1 VKAFWRAVPLSIQHV
16 FAMFGS
22 TVLVPYM
29 TGLDPGSALFASGL
43 GTLLF
48 HLITRGKVPT
58 YLGSSF
64 AFIAPL
70 SLYVGKYHSPAE
82 AVAGL
87 ISVAVVYAIVAL
99 LVTQFG
105 FERIRKLIPPVVV
118 GPVVSVIGLSLAT
131 AAVNNM
137 ASTHWDV
144 AIVSLGV
151 AVLASL
157 AGTRQMRVI
166 PLLVG
171 IVAGY
176 IYAYFRGLVS
186 LTVVAK
192 AHWLALP
199 QFTLPHFTASVVLAM
214 APIALVTMVEDL
226 GHMFVL
232 NEIIGRD
239 VTKQPGFASILWGN
253 GVATFLSA
261 LVGGPAQTTYAENLG
276 VLAITKQYS
285 SRIIQGAAVIAIIL
299 GLFGKM
305 GALIHT
311 IPVPVMGG
319 ISILLFGM
327 IAAMGIRHVIEER
340 VDLTNMK
347 NLIVA
352 GVIFIIGVGYPNSGV
367 ALATV
372 AGLLIYWLIPDFG
385 QRER

>member
-48 HLITRGKVPT
+48 HLITCGKVPT

-176 IYAYFRGLVS
+176 IYAYFRGLVC
-186 LTVVAK
+186 LTLVAK